1 MSEWST
7 MNCSGLWTLVQKCS
21 NKINSNILSP
31 CMFRLSSFFTSLF
44 FLGLFLP
51 SLRNP
56 LLFSVWIS
64 QADYL
69 PLTDHEI
76 ATTKPKNQGDDQET
90 SPWQKGKSMAYV
102 VLAKIDI
109 QGLSNDSPKTSND
122 PQTLPALK
130 HLVYAGLSSFFC
142 LKLNYWQLSI
152 FCVKIT
158 YSQV

>member
-1 MSEWST
+1 MFIPHR
-7 MNCSGLWTLVQKCS
+7 
-21 NKINSNILSP
+21 KINSNILSP
-31 CMFRLSSFFTSLF
+31 CMFSLSFSFFSFPF

-64 QADYL
+64 QADCL
-69 PLTDHEI
+69 PLTHYEI
-76 ATTKPKNQGDDQET
+76 ATKKPKNQGDDQET
-90 SPWQKGKSMAYV
+90 PPWQEGELMAYV
-102 VLAKIDI
+102 ALAKIDI
-109 QGLSNDSPKTSND
+109 QGLSNDSPKTSNDD

-142 LKLNYWQLSI
+142 LKLDYWQLSI

-158 YSQV
+158 YR